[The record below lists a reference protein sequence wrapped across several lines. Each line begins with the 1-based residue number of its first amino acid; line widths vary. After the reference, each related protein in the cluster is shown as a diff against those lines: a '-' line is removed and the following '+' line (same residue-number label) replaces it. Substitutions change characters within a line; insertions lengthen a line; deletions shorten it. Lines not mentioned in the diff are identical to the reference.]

1 MSVPPVPHRVVLH
14 IGAPK
19 SGTTFIQRALWR
31 HHTTLRERG
40 FLCPGKAARDMFH
53 AAIDVRGTDETWGFE
68 REALAG
74 TWTRLCREARE
85 FPGTSILSHELL
97 AAATEEQVAAALA
110 ELEGLDVHVV
120 FTARDLG
127 RQVVSEWQERIKNG
141 STVSFAEF
149 EKRVARR
156 IATQRFDSLFW
167 RHQHLPAAL
176 ARWTSDLPPG
186 NVHVVVAPRAGAD
199 PGVLW
204 RRFGEAVGFDA
215 ESLDPTDP
223 GGRANQTLGIVSI
236 AILRQV
242 NDALQGR
249 IVQPGYARV
258 VKRFL
263 GQDLLARHESLRPSS
278 PPVSGRPC
286 ASSRRSG
293 CARSTS
299 GATACTATSRSFSR
313 RSPRCPCPPP
323 TRWTRASRPTS
334 PPRSSPTFWWR
345 WRSSGARSRRWHGP
359 SGPPPG
365 RHAGSGGGC
374 GAGPGGSP
382 APSCA
387 AEPAPATPPTG
398 GVRRRRP
405 PLR

>member
-53 AAIDVRGTDETWGFE
+53 AAIDVRGTYETWGFE

-110 ELEGLDVHVV
+110 ELDGLDVHVV

-278 PPVSGRPC
+278 PPGLR
-286 ASSRRSG
+286 ATLRELTQEWLREID
-293 CARSTS
+293 AR
-299 GATACTATSRSFSR
+299 GYRV
-313 RSPRCPCPPP
+313 
-323 TRWTRASRPTS
+323 
-334 PPRSSPTFWWR
+334 
-345 WRSSGARSRRWHGP
+345 HGDLAELLP
-359 SGPPPG
+359 EEPAAPV
-365 RHAGSGGGC
+365 
-374 GAGPGGSP
+374 P
-382 APSCA
+382 APDEVDPREQADVSA
-387 AEPAPATPPTG
+387 AVIADLLVEVAELRGEVQEMARAERVAARQARRLRG
-398 GVRRRRP
+398 RVRRRTGRLARSL
-405 PLR
+405 LRR